1 MKLIIAGYSYGSLIT
16 TFLPPIEDILQR
28 FARFNK
34 GTAEAEVHI
43 FGVQNPSCDLD
54 IEPSDMS
61 REYSLLRI
69 VSWLEKIS

>member
-28 FARFNK
+28 FARVNK

-43 FGVQNPSCDLD
+43 FGVQNPSSDLD

-69 VSWLEKIS
+69 VPWLENFS